1 MQEGGMKQILLEKRF
16 IFNKSLGQNFIY
28 DTNLLKAI
36 ASDAKID
43 SDDTVLEIG
52 AGAGTLTRILATLAK
67 NVIAYE
73 IDRNLATILESTL
86 ADINNVKVIFS
97 DFLKSDLE
105 YLKNLRGVK
114 VVANLPYYITTPIIM
129 KLLEEHYHSIKSIN
143 VMVQKEVAE
152 RICANAG
159 SKDYGAISC
168 SVQARADVSIM
179 RIVSRNM
186 FHPAPNVDSAILSII
201 PNPDKYGDK
210 VDDSLFKLIK
220 TAFAMR
226 RKTLL
231 NNLIKEYKL
240 ERNILENILIKCNIN
255 TNARGETLNVED
267 FINLN
272 GILKEYL

>member
-1 MQEGGMKQILLEKRF
+1 MKQILLEKRF